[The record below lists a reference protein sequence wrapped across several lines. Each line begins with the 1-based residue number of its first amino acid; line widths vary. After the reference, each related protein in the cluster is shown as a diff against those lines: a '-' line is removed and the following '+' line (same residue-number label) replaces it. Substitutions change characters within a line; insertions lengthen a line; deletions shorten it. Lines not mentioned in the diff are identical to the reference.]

1 MINTWKKIWPS
12 AVFILFLL
20 VIWESSVTY
29 WHIDAWMLPAPSAI
43 VKEFFEYAPRL
54 GTEVMATIQIALAGL
69 AIGVVV
75 GMSTATFLHLS
86 SFLKKMVYPL
96 IVLSQNIPL
105 IALAP
110 LLVMWL
116 GLGMLPK
123 LIVVALVCFFPVTVS
138 MMDGFLQTDRTL
150 LIYLKMAGASRWE
163 LFRKLEWPSALPSL
177 FSGLKVSAT
186 YSVMGAVIAEWLGAE
201 HGLGVIMT
209 LASSSFRTDRVM
221 LAILLIMCLSLC
233 LFGLITFLEWLS
245 SRWKQGGGRSHAST
259 RD

>member
-1 MINTWKKIWPS
+1 MINFLKKVWPS
-12 AVFILFLL
+12 VVLILFLI
-20 VIWESSVTY
+20 VIWEVSVAY
-29 WHIDAWMLPAPSAI
+29 WEIDAWMLPAPSAI
-43 VKEFFEYAPRL
+43 MKELIVYSPRL
-54 GTEVMATIQIALAGL
+54 GTEIMATVEIALAGL

-75 GMSTATFLHLS
+75 GICTATFLHLS

-123 LIVVALVCFFPVTVS
+123 LIVVALVCFFPITVS

-150 LIYLKMAGASRWE
+150 LTYVKMAGASRFE

-221 LAILLIMCLSLC
+221 IAILLIMCLSLC
-233 LFGLITFLEWLS
+233 LFGIITFLERLS
-245 SRWKQGGGRSHAST
+245 LRWKQGGGRSHASS